1 MKAIILLN
9 MGGARNADE
18 LKEFLY
24 NMFKDKRI
32 ISSPIRHFLAPL
44 ISNLRYKKVWE
55 NYESIGGS
63 RIYDLTQKL
72 CDNMKNYANCDVIY
86 AMRYTKPKLRD
97 VIEKYDEVI
106 LLPLYPHYSFTT
118 YESSLDELKEI
129 DFKGKISIVKPFFE
143 DERFNEII
151 KENILKNIE
160 NPKEWHLIFSAHG
173 LPKKM
178 IDKGDKYQEHIEKH
192 VNILKEMLP
201 GFKSINLAYQSRF
214 GFAEW
219 LKPYLHEELEKFK
232 NEKVLIYPI
241 SFMIDN
247 SETDLELKVEY
258 KHLADEIGIKE
269 YKVVECPNDSE
280 KVAKF
285 LVELA
290 DESDSSKS

>member
-9 MGGARNADE
+9 MGGARSPEE

-32 ISSPIRHFLAPL
+32 ISSPIRHILAPL

-63 RIYDLTQKL
+63 RIYELTGKL
-72 CDNMKNYANCDVIY
+72 CENMKKHTDKGVIY
-86 AMRYTKPKLRD
+86 AMRYTKPHLKE
-97 VIEKYDEVI
+97 VIGKYDEVTLI
-106 LLPLYPHYSFTT
+106 PLYPHYSFTT
-118 YESSLDELKEI
+118 YESSLDELKET
-129 DFKGKISIVKPFFE
+129 KYTGKVNIVKPFFE

-151 KENILKNIE
+151 TENILNSVKN
-160 NPKEWHLIFSAHG
+160 PDEWHLIFSAHG

-178 IDKGDKYQEHIEKH
+178 IERGDKYQSHIEKH
-192 VNILKEMLP
+192 VDLLKEKLP
-201 GFKSINLAYQSRF
+201 NFKSVNLAYQSRF

-219 LKPYLHEELEKFK
+219 LKPYLHEELEKYK

-269 YKVVECPNDSE
+269 YKVVECPNESE

-290 DESDSSKS
+290 NESSTSED